1 MCLPAMITFFHF
13 FIFSP
18 SRLNKNLFMRENF
31 KHTQKQGAR
40 IMTLTDSPPSSTA
53 NNLPSSCPLWPDP
66 PSPHSDYFEANHI
79 SFHI

>member
-1 MCLPAMITFFHF
+1 MEGTADADERVIEV
-13 FIFSP
+13 II
-18 SRLNKNLFMRENF
+18 NKNLFMRENF

-40 IMTLTDSPPSSTA
+40 IMTLTDSPPSSTV

-66 PSPHSDYFEANHI
+66 APPHSDYFEANHI